1 MRACSWTSL
10 PSSRPDIVALAHTP
24 PTCTRTKKLRGLDC
38 NRLCIDTRR
47 ADYMRLLHIHT
58 PRRTNLSESIEL
70 ADYTRP
76 CETKPGKTTGR
87 EHERQYQILLLLR
100 SLRGGTLSC
109 PFVSAVLAVPDH
121 RTTHMQ
127 IDDSTTSPQCRRRH
141 ALRRVSQFGPS
152 YRVLH
157 ASDLY
162 PGRSRHA
169 SHRHCLCYWCPGDE
183 SLL

>member
-1 MRACSWTSL
+1 MRAHGHLCRPPARTSSHL
-10 PSSRPDIVALAHTP
+10 RTRRQHARVQRNSEASIAIVSASIHDVQITCGFYTYTP
-24 PTCTRTKKLRGLDC
+24 P
-38 NRLCIDTRR
+38 
-47 ADYMRLLHIHT
+47 H
-58 PRRTNLSESIEL
+58 RTNLSESIEL

-157 ASDLY
+157 ASDPY